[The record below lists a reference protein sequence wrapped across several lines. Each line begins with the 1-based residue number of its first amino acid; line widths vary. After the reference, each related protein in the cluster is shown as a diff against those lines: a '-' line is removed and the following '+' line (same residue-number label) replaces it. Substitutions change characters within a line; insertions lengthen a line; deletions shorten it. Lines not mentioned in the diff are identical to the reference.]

1 MKRLALFSD
10 GTGNS
15 SAKAEK
21 TNVWRLFEALDQAT
35 FDQLA
40 KYDDGV
46 GTSANKYLAAL
57 GGAFGYG
64 LKRNVIDLYKFVCR
78 NYDGDAGDKIYGFGF
93 SRGAFTIRVVAALI
107 ATQGLVKGR
116 SESELHAMALTAYRQ
131 YRIERFQSYSP
142 LVIAGRWLRDHV
154 LMPASGIA
162 LRKHRQTRIPGSVP
176 IEFLGL
182 WDTVGAYGMPID
194 ELKWGFDK
202 LIWPMVAVDRHLSL
216 VIRHC
221 SHALALDEQRQTFT
235 PTLFDESF
243 EAAEVKAGRV
253 ASGRLTQVWFCG
265 VHSNVGGGYPE
276 DKLSL
281 VTLDWIAS
289 QAVAAGL
296 RFDQAMLAESSVERS
311 GYARIYDSR
320 AGIAA
325 YYRYGPRSTEM
336 GCYPSGEPI
345 RPIVHGSVIMR
356 MAKGSDAYAPIAL
369 PAEFDVLA
377 PDGQLMLMHG
387 FPYGDKSLYLR
398 DARPKSSLAPD
409 HLVDE
414 RVKTL
419 ATAIGEFQASPPE
432 PEMVEQVRDTV
443 WWRRVTYFATLA
455 MTLMLVAFPF
465 AAGFY
470 AALVEAIVNQL
481 GAGYGT
487 KWNAGVSQL
496 DQYAHSIVGPA
507 TKAAGRV
514 LPSYADLW
522 LNALARRPLE
532 MITAIAMVAV
542 PYAAG
547 SFLGSRIH
555 DRAWFAWHP
564 QRRANYVAWIGE
576 SFRRSLIK
584 AAVAAV
590 TLGLLMWFAHL
601 HWDGEPLGAI
611 IHLAFY
617 VSLVVLVWRLLLS
630 VRRRRLDKKGASSLV
645 RVPITPTLW
654 VARKLRSARWLTAI
668 YGFMAERA
676 VPVAVALVVLAA
688 MVGATLHAVY
698 IAQDAAGRY
707 CIGIPAQAAQVSAD
721 GKTATQTGFDASN
734 VCWPSGIAV
743 KAGRHYRAE
752 LEIADGDAWW
762 FDRLERT
769 DPAGFAGTDPK
780 HLSAAV
786 LKRSWAAHRF
796 APILRV
802 GRLGLDEFPMTAVC
816 PGDAECESQT
826 YEKPKVD
833 GLPIFSPIPPN
844 VAQRLVDD
852 FPHPAAPRKATLDF
866 VAEHDG
872 ELYLYVNDALLPWPP
887 SGGVWPFY
895 RNNTGGGRLKVVD
908 TTDCGASATC
918 GVAAP
923 VPPR

>member
-1 MKRLALFSD
+1 MKRLVLFSD

-21 TNVWRLFEALDQAT
+21 TNIWRLFEALDQAT

-78 NYDGDAGDKIYGFGF
+78 NYDGDADDRIYGFGF

-131 YRIERFQSYSP
+131 YRIERFKSYSP

-162 LRKHRQTRIPGSVP
+162 LRKHRQTRKPGSVL

-202 LIWPMVAVDRHLSL
+202 LIWPMVAVDRHLSP

-296 RFDQAMLAESSVERS
+296 RFDQATLAESSVERS

-320 AGIAA
+320 AGVAA
-325 YYRYGPRSTEM
+325 YYRYRPRSTEM
-336 GCYPSGEPI
+336 GRYPSGEAI

-377 PDGQLMLMHG
+377 PDGQLMPMHG

-398 DARPKSSLAPD
+398 DARPKSSMAPD

-419 ATAIGEFQASPPE
+419 AAAIDAFPGRAARA
-432 PEMVEQVRDTV
+432 RDG
-443 WWRRVTYFATLA
+443 RAGARHG
-455 MTLMLVAFPF
+455 LVA
-465 AAGFY
+465 A
-470 AALVEAIVNQL
+470 
-481 GAGYGT
+481 
-487 KWNAGVSQL
+487 
-496 DQYAHSIVGPA
+496 
-507 TKAAGRV
+507 
-514 LPSYADLW
+514 
-522 LNALARRPLE
+522 
-532 MITAIAMVAV
+532 
-542 PYAAG
+542 
-547 SFLGSRIH
+547 
-555 DRAWFAWHP
+555 
-564 QRRANYVAWIGE
+564 
-576 SFRRSLIK
+576 
-584 AAVAAV
+584 
-590 TLGLLMWFAHL
+590 
-601 HWDGEPLGAI
+601 
-611 IHLAFY
+611 
-617 VSLVVLVWRLLLS
+617 RLLL
-630 VRRRRLDKKGASSLV
+630 RDAGDDADARRLPV
-645 RVPITPTLW
+645 RGRLLCRAREVHRQPT
-654 VARKLRSARWLTAI
+654 
-668 YGFMAERA
+668 
-676 VPVAVALVVLAA
+676 
-688 MVGATLHAVY
+688 
-698 IAQDAAGRY
+698 GR
-707 CIGIPAQAAQVSAD
+707 
-721 GKTATQTGFDASN
+721 
-734 VCWPSGIAV
+734 
-743 KAGRHYRAE
+743 R
-752 LEIADGDAWW
+752 L
-762 FDRLERT
+762 RLE
-769 DPAGFAGTDPK
+769 
-780 HLSAAV
+780 V
-786 LKRSWAAHRF
+786 
-796 APILRV
+796 
-802 GRLGLDEFPMTAVC
+802 E
-816 PGDAECESQT
+816 
-826 YEKPKVD
+826 
-833 GLPIFSPIPPN
+833 
-844 VAQRLVDD
+844 
-852 FPHPAAPRKATLDF
+852 
-866 VAEHDG
+866 
-872 ELYLYVNDALLPWPP
+872 
-887 SGGVWPFY
+887 
-895 RNNTGGGRLKVVD
+895 
-908 TTDCGASATC
+908 
-918 GVAAP
+918 
-923 VPPR
+923 